1 MMDRGQPNGER
12 GSEVLSLAEAY
23 VHGDLADEMVVRL
36 DQLLRTDPEA
46 RQQYVDYLLD
56 SYHLHS
62 LAMHAF
68 AGEANDE
75 LEATEESEGTVPF
88 LLTRESGQSLPSGV
102 WPSTVCFFSQ
112 GMPLAYLLAAVICG
126 IGFLVGSLVHVSTPV
141 QVVREAVPSPSLPA
155 QRSSTGM
162 QFVGRITGMVDCRW
176 ADPDTAAI
184 GCVAVPLGRKYS
196 LASGLM
202 EIVYDTGVRVILQGP
217 ATYEVDSRNGGFLS
231 VGRLTARVERRAEG
245 GGRKVE
251 ETIAT
256 ANDKSEIVHQN
267 VSSAFPSPPSALFSV
282 RTPTATV
289 TDLGTEFG
297 VEVADD
303 GVCEVHVLEGR
314 VKAEWAAAAGGQGG
328 EMLLMANQAA
338 RLDPA
343 RPSQTSITADTE
355 RFRSMR
361 AGLVRTPPL
370 LWPILDKTLVAWVSL
385 DNLEQQGVGV
395 LSIVNMPEWD
405 GIVFGELARG
415 KWMAGSHGYYRTQ
428 ETQAGYPAENATPG
442 ELVQIAIVYNWTRI
456 TIYRNGVKYAEYDV
470 DNRQVF
476 KKDSIL
482 LMGKRHLPNGISVL
496 PTLAGAIEE
505 TRFYN
510 IAMPAEMIA
519 KLKLGEPS
527 PIRPVGQWTFE
538 DGTAR
543 DVTGHFP
550 MGELQ
555 GNARIND
562 GKLILDGSDSYL
574 LVPAVERVS
583 APSDA
588 KSGGQE

>member
-1 MMDRGQPNGER
+1 MMDRGQPNGEC
-12 GSEVLSLAEAY
+12 GADVLSLAEAY
-23 VHGDLADEMVVRL
+23 VHGDLSDEMVVRL

-75 LEATEESEGTVPF
+75 LEATEELEGTVPF

-102 WPSTVCFFSQ
+102 WPSTVGFFSQ

-141 QVVREAVPSPSLPA
+141 QVVREAVSSPSSPG
-155 QRSSTGM
+155 QRSSVGM

-202 EIVYDTGVRVILQGP
+202 EIVYDTGARVILQGP

-231 VGRLTARVERRAEG
+231 VGRLTARVEKGGVVRSTEYGVRSEERDDKAETQSLAIG
-245 GGRKVE
+245 DQK
-251 ETIAT
+251 
-256 ANDKSEIVHQN
+256 
-267 VSSAFPSPPSALFSV
+267 LFAV

-314 VKAEWAAAAGGQGG
+314 VKAEWAAAAGGRGG
-328 EMLLMANQAA
+328 EMLLIADQAA

-343 RPSQTSITADTE
+343 RPNQTSITADTG
-355 RFRSMR
+355 RFRNMR

-370 LWPILDKTLVAWVSL
+370 LWPILDKTFVAWVSL

-395 LSIVNMPEWD
+395 LSVVNMPEWD

-470 DNRQVF
+470 GNRQVF

-482 LMGKRHLPNGISVL
+482 LMGKRHLPNETSVL

-505 TRFYN
+505 ARFYN

-562 GKLILDGSDSYL
+562 GKLILDGIDGFL
-574 LVPAVERVS
+574 LVPAVEQSS
-583 APSDA
+583 ASSNA
-588 KSGGQE
+588 KRGGQE